1 MLRRRLYDV
10 AFHELKEILRY
21 QLEKYGK
28 ALMLVNPA
36 LTSNTCAECGLV
48 KEDLSLADR
57 ILTCP
62 KCGLTTNRDYNASLN
77 ILRSA
82 GWELSSVLVELCPLS
97 VATSYGHGGAMK
109 QEAQPLRAG

>member
-1 MLRRRLYDV
+1 
-10 AFHELKEILRY
+10 
-21 QLEKYGK
+21 
-28 ALMLVNPA
+28 
-36 LTSNTCAECGLV
+36 V

-62 KCGLTTNRDYNASLN
+62 KCGLTMDRDYNASLD

-82 GWELSSVLVELCPLS
+82 ELELSLVPVELHSLPI
-97 VATSYGHGGAMK
+97 ANGYWHGGAMK

>member
-1 MLRRRLYDV
+1 MEDIDIKQRVGKSDRMLRQRLYDV

-28 ALMLVNPA
+28 TLRLVNPA
-36 LTSNTCAECGLV
+36 TTSKTCARCGFV

-57 ILTCP
+57 ILTYS
-62 KCGLTTNRDYNASLN
+62 KCGLIADRDYNASLN

-82 GWELSSVLVELCPLS
+82 G
-97 VATSYGHGGAMK
+97 
-109 QEAQPLRAG
+109 

>member
-36 LTSNTCAECGLV
+36 MTSNTCAGCRFV

-62 KCGLTTNRDYNASLN
+62 KCGLTMDRDYNASLN

-82 GWELSSVLVELCPLS
+82 GWELSSVLVELSPLP
-97 VATSYGHGGAMK
+97 VATGYGHGGASCFTAPPFM
-109 QEAQPLRAG
+109 AG